1 MARPQKNTVDYFPFY
16 CEDGSKMFYI
26 EETYGNDGFATFIK
40 ILKELARVEY
50 HYLDLSKK
58 SSAMFLSAKCKVS
71 IEVLEAIISDLVM
84 LEKFDSELW
93 NENKIIWCES
103 FIDSIQDAYAK
114 RTNKCID
121 KNGLL
126 QLLDSLGVRK
136 LDKQKP
142 KPTKGTNKGG
152 ENPQT
157 ILEDTKVY
165 QTKEDETID
174 VPTKVE
180 TPSRKKKL
188 LFSECTIHDFE
199 PQEQN
204 AFNIA
209 KGYHDLFTKNLT
221 EKNAPLT
228 NLKKADARDWT
239 RQIVLML
246 KNEEATIEQMREV
259 WDFLKVDEFWKT
271 NVQSVPKLREKFS
284 TIYLQSKKPKND
296 ANSKGT
302 GGASD
307 AFKRRIFETLTGQ
320 SGD

>member
-1 MARPQKNTVDYFPFY
+1 
-16 CEDGSKMFYI
+16 
-26 EETYGNDGFATFIK
+26 
-40 ILKELARVEY
+40 
-50 HYLDLSKK
+50 
-58 SSAMFLSAKCKVS
+58 
-71 IEVLEAIISDLVM
+71 
-84 LEKFDSELW
+84 
-93 NENKIIWCES
+93 
-103 FIDSIQDAYAK
+103 
-114 RTNKCID
+114 
-121 KNGLL
+121 
-126 QLLDSLGVRK
+126 
-136 LDKQKP
+136 
-142 KPTKGTNKGG
+142 
-152 ENPQT
+152 
-157 ILEDTKVY
+157 
-165 QTKEDETID
+165 
-174 VPTKVE
+174 
-180 TPSRKKKL
+180 
-188 LFSECTIHDFE
+188 LFSESTIHDFE

-284 TIYLQSKKPKND
+284 TIYLQSKKPKNES
-296 ANSKGT
+296 NSKGT

-320 SGD
+320 SGN

>member
-1 MARPQKNTVDYFPFY
+1 MENRKQFKFYRSYWEIAKEIPNKEDRADYLMAL
-16 CEDGSKMFYI
+16 CEYQFTGSIPELTGMAK
-26 EETYGNDGFATFIK
+26 FA
-40 ILKELARVEY
+40 
-50 HYLDLSKK
+50 
-58 SSAMFLSAKCKVS
+58 FLSQKHS
-71 IEVLEAIISDLVM
+71 
-84 LEKFDSELW
+84 
-93 NENKIIWCES
+93 
-103 FIDSIQDAYAK
+103 
-114 RTNKCID
+114 
-121 KNGLL
+121 
-126 QLLDSLGVRK
+126 
-136 LDKQKP
+136 LDKQLEGFICATKP
-142 KPTKGTNKGG
+142 QD
-152 ENPQT
+152 PQGMPPRDTPIGVHEGYPQGIPPQEAPIAINNSKET
-157 ILEDTKVY
+157 IVN
-165 QTKEDETID
+165 TKEGINKTEQTID

-180 TPSRKKKL
+180 TPPRKKKL

-284 TIYLQSKKPKND
+284 TIYLQSKKPKNES
-296 ANSKGT
+296 NSKGT

-307 AFKRRIFETLTGQ
+307 AFKRRIFETLTSQ
-320 SGD
+320 SGN